1 MIPMAADYYEEI
13 NKQFQRRVTVEAQL
27 SSADPTHINKTS
39 YEDGSLQAIVSKPPQ
54 LYDQISRMDFGWNTL
69 EPQRV
74 NSTGRFVVYDY
85 DTVGQFGWW
94 GAVLADENGD
104 FEEPQI
110 IKLSYAENMTFYQFS
125 IFFDYWA
132 NEYAT
137 DFNLSFY
144 DSANVLIKSLD
155 VTDND
160 SAQYLSDE
168 PISRVRGVTLTI
180 NKWSKGLR
188 RAKVSEL
195 LGGAILTFG
204 EDEVTAYDVIEN
216 SSILQDEISISQ
228 CGITI
233 NNFDQKFNP
242 IAPQGLENRL
252 KDKQI
257 FTVYFKVGNSDIIII
272 PSSFM
277 YLWEWKTV
285 GNQTTFKC
293 RSVFEFTEGE
303 YYAKNHNTVS
313 AYDLITEILNEMFI
327 TEFSISPELMNIT
340 VNRYCPPQSLRAT
353 LQQLLNAC
361 CAYVYV
367 NKSGVVVIDMI
378 KNVFT
383 NTDLVLGFDTILPD
397 ESVYYPPIRQEK
409 VIDGVVSSV
418 YTYSLDTAGVVDLV
432 KDLAITFEPNETLYI
447 EYGSVATSV
456 IATATT
462 GTITE
467 VEYLADRC
475 KITASGDLIITIRGN
490 KLIQNVV
497 SRTIYA
503 DTYYSTPV
511 KNVITIDNPFIAR
524 VSQSTLMSNAYIDLS
539 KYRVETEINDRGR
552 PDIELN
558 DIVENQ
564 NKFGFLAGFVVEQR
578 FKWENFLSGYYRIN
592 NKRAIE

>member
-1 MIPMAADYYEEI
+1 MPANYYEEI
-13 NKQFQRRVTVEAQL
+13 NRQFQRRVTVEAQL
-27 SSADPTHINKTS
+27 STGDPTHVNKTL
-39 YEDGSLQAIVSKPPQ
+39 YADGSLQAIVSKPNQ
-54 LYDQISRMDFGWNTL
+54 LYDQNPRMSFGWNTL

-74 NSTGRFVVYDY
+74 NTTGQFVIYDY

-94 GAVLADENGD
+94 GDALADANGD
-104 FEEPQI
+104 FGEPQI
-110 IKLSYAENMTFYQFS
+110 IKLSHSEDLNVYQFS

-144 DSANVLIKSLD
+144 DSANVLIKSFD

-160 SAQYLSDE
+160 AVQYLLDE
-168 PISRVRGVTLTI
+168 PISGIRGVTLAI

-195 LGGAILTFG
+195 SGGVILMFG
-204 EDEVTAYDVIEN
+204 EDEVTAYDIIEN
-216 SSILQDEISISQ
+216 TNVLEDEISISQ

-242 IAPQGLENRL
+242 IAPQGFENRL
-252 KDKQI
+252 QDKQI
-257 FTVYFKVGNSDIIII
+257 FTVHFKIGNSGIII
-272 PSSFM
+272 PSCFM
-277 YLWEWKTV
+277 HLWEWETV
-285 GNQTTFKC
+285 GNETTFKC

-303 YYAKNHNTVS
+303 YIAKNHNTVA
-313 AYDLITEILNEMFI
+313 AYDLVEEILTDMNI
-327 TEFSISPELMNIT
+327 SDFSISPDLMTVT
-340 VNRYCPPQSLRAT
+340 VNRYCPTQSLRAA

-367 NKSGVVVIDMI
+367 NKSGVVVVDMI
-378 KNVFT
+378 KNIFT
-383 NTDLVLGFDTILPD
+383 NTNLTLGFDTILPD
-397 ESVYYPPIRQEK
+397 DSIYYPPIKQEK
-409 VIDGVVSSV
+409 LIDGVTSSV
-418 YTYSLDTAGVVDLV
+418 YTYSLDAAGVVDLV
-432 KDLAITFEPNETLYI
+432 KDLAITFEPNETLYV

-456 IATATT
+456 VATAST
-462 GTITE
+462 GTITA
-467 VEYLADRC
+467 VEYFADRC
-475 KITASGDLIITIRGN
+475 KITASGDLVITIRGN

-497 SRTIYA
+497 KRTIYA
-503 DTYYSTPV
+503 DTYYTTPV
-511 KNVITIDNPFIAR
+511 KNVITLDNPFVAL

-558 DIVENQ
+558 DMVRNQ
-564 NKFGFLAGFVVEQR
+564 NKFGFLNGFVVEQR
-578 FKWENFLSGYYRIN
+578 FKWDKFLSGYYRIN